1 MAARTV
7 AKRRAGLLLLF
18 ISSNDG
24 SRDRKALRTG
34 RHPGMELKSGL
45 SLREAVRRHSE

>member
-1 MAARTV
+1 MAAPTV

-34 RHPGMELKSGL
+34 RHPGMAKIGAIASGGC
-45 SLREAVRRHSE
+45 SPPF